1 MTPLEQI
8 LLAIVGSTAFS
19 SLVQFFVNR
28 HDQKKHFGDKL
39 NKLEKD
45 DLRSQLLL
53 LILLRPE
60 EQGRM
65 IRKLLGLLH
74 QYSDIEESDIFE
86 VQQMEGPEDP
96 RAVKR

>member
-1 MTPLEQI
+1 MVTVNWKRIAEE
-8 LLAIVGSTAFS
+8 LAAI
-19 SLVQFFVNR
+19 N
-28 HDQKKHFGDKL
+28 
-39 NKLEKD
+39 
-45 DLRSQLLL
+45 
-53 LILLRPE
+53 E